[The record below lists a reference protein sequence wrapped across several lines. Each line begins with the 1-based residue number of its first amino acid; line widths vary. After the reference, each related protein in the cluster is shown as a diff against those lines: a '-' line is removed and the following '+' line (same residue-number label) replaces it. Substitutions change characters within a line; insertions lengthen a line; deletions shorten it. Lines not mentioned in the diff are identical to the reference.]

1 MATITNLTSGI
12 EINYGGAVT
21 YIKHG
26 NVKLLKR
33 GTNLNIYD
41 DSDDDGNQRGQV
53 YISIPFS
60 EVTSPVEADIDALYA
75 TVRGY
80 IDVSSGGG
88 GATQLNDLTDV
99 TTGLPGTPTEAD
111 SGKILYYDFDAG
123 VWQTDDAI
131 TAGTNVINGKKASA
145 GTITK
150 GKPVYLVGFDSDLH
164 TVEEANAGSS
174 STMPVIGFAA
184 EDMDNTN
191 SKHIITFGKLTGVNT
206 SIYSVGDI
214 LYMDTSTGAL
224 TTTRPTGESS
234 LIQRIAKVLKVDPSG
249 GQLFVFNTARTAGL
263 PNLGTDKL
271 WIGDANGIP
280 VEVDKSALTST
291 SIKGNLRVPTETE
304 WENERLSWSSN
315 NSAGA
320 FASPLRLS
328 MAGVRSLSSGSL
340 NDVGT
345 FGFYWSSTVSGTT
358 ASRLRFSSSDASMGT
373 RNRAHGRSVRLIVDG
388 TFTQA
393 EFNENYL
400 GKTIVYLGLTYG
412 FVYNSSTQKIW
423 LDRNL
428 GATQVATSSTDSNA
442 YGDLYQW
449 GRFGDGHQ
457 SRTSPTHNGDTL
469 GKPSTSTAS
478 GAWDGKFITTST
490 SPYDWLS
497 AQDNTL
503 WQSNLITNS
512 ITLNKTFT
520 LESPTA
526 SDNITIFR
534 TDVDITVQEV
544 ILVSTGTSPSTNYV
558 LKFSSNRSAVGTNL
572 TLNGTTTS
580 TSTGDVATLSTATI
594 PANSWIWLETTAAS
608 GTNVYL
614 TIDIRFSEV

>member
-12 EINYGGAVT
+12 EVNYGGAVT

-53 YISIPFS
+53 YMSIPFS

-150 GKPVYLVGFDSDLH
+150 GKPVYLVGFDADLH

-184 EDMDNTN
+184 EDLDNTN

-224 TTTRPTGESS
+224 TTTRPTGGNS
-234 LIQRIAKVLKVDPSG
+234 LIQRIAKVLKVDATG
-249 GQLFVFNTARTAGL
+249 GQIFVFNTARTAGL
-263 PNLGTDKL
+263 PNLGTNKL

-280 VEVDKSALTST
+280 QEVDKSTLGGLTTTTLSGATILNTTYDVVLCGGGTSYTVTLPAALSNPNK
-291 SIKGNLRVPTETE
+291 SYYIKNLNPNGDDIIIDGAGYNIDGSPTFRLDPYNHSVRIISDGTHWRVLNEFGNLSKDTSFTQVNRDGTIFT
-304 WENERLSWSSN
+304 W
-315 NSAGA
+315 
-320 FASPLRLS
+320 
-328 MAGVRSLSSGSL
+328 
-340 NDVGT
+340 NDVT
-345 FGFYWSSTVSGTT
+345 NPTT
-358 ASRLRFSSSDASMGT
+358 
-373 RNRAHGRSVRLIVDG
+373 GRV
-388 TFTQA
+388 
-393 EFNENYL
+393 
-400 GKTIVYLGLTYG
+400 
-412 FVYNSSTQKIW
+412 W
-423 LDRNL
+423 MDRNL
-428 GATQVATSSTDSNA
+428 GATQVATSSTDSLA

-449 GRFGDGHQ
+449 GRLKDGHEYRN
-457 SRTSPTHNGDTL
+457 SSLSSILSKDNSPLHGD
-469 GKPSTSTAS
+469 
-478 GAWDGKFITTST
+478 FITSSNDWR
-490 SPYDWLS
+490 SPKN
-497 AQDNTL
+497 DNL
-503 WQSNLITNS
+503 WQGLNGKNNICPTGYRLPTEAEWEAERLSWSSNNAAGAFGSALKLPIAGSRRSTDGSLIDVGAFGRYWSSTV
-512 ITLNKTFT
+512 
-520 LESPTA
+520 
-526 SDNITIFR
+526 SDANAR
-534 TDVDITVQEV
+534 Y
-544 ILVSTGTSPSTNYV
+544 LA
-558 LKFSSNRSAVGTNL
+558 FSSSNAS
-572 TLNGTTTS
+572 LN
-580 TSTGDVATLSTATI
+580 
-594 PANSWIWLETTAAS
+594 ANSRAY
-608 GTNVYL
+608 G
-614 TIDIRFSEV
+614 FSVRLIKD

>member
-1 MATITNLTSGI
+1 MAITIVNNGLNQEKGVTYSAITDSSIDWTGITNNTYFYDKNTDLPYYKNASGTVI
-12 EINYGGAVT
+12 SLFEEGGTDTNDYTTGTTLVGTTLYFDRTDSLSAYTADLSSIGGGSSDAVT
-21 YIKHG
+21 
-26 NVKLLKR
+26 L
-33 GTNLNIYD
+33 
-41 DSDDDGNQRGQV
+41 
-53 YISIPFS
+53 
-60 EVTSPVEADIDALYA
+60 
-75 TVRGY
+75 
-80 IDVSSGGG
+80 DVQKDSSGTINVGDVVRLADYDVG
-88 GATQLNDLTDV
+88 EGV
-99 TTGLPGTPTEAD
+99 TT
-111 SGKILYYDFDAG
+111 
-123 VWQTDDAI
+123 
-131 TAGTNVINGKKASA
+131 
-145 GTITK
+145 
-150 GKPVYLVGFDSDLH
+150 
-164 TVEEANAGSS
+164 VE
-174 STMPVIGFAA
+174 
-184 EDMDNTN
+184 
-191 SKHIITFGKLTGVNT
+191 L
-206 SIYSVGDI
+206 
-214 LYMDTSTGAL
+214 
-224 TTTRPTGESS
+224 
-234 LIQRIAKVLKVDPSG
+234 VDPSTG
-249 GQLFVFNTARTAGL
+249 TTMPAIGIATSTITQTTTGTIVTHGKADGLNTSLLSLGDVYVSPTSGELTNIKPTGTTLVQKFGQVTRVNASNGEIIVFGAGRENDL

-280 VEVDKSALTST
+280 VEIDKSALAST
-291 SIKGNLRVPTETE
+291 PLVVNLRVPTETE

-320 FASPLRLS
+320 FASPLRLP

-428 GATQVATSSTDSNA
+428 GATQVAVSSTDANS

-469 GKPSTSTAS
+469 GKPSTATSS
-478 GAWDGKFITTST
+478 GAWDGKFITTGT

-503 WQSNLITNS
+503 WQGTFFQTLAKLPNS

-572 TLNGTTTS
+572 TLSGTTTS

-614 TIDIRFSEV
+614 TIDIRFS

>member
-12 EINYGGAVT
+12 EVNYGGAVT

-53 YISIPFS
+53 YMSIPFS

-88 GATQLNDLTDV
+88 GATELNDLTDV
-99 TTGLPGTPTEAD
+99 TTGLPSTPTEAD

-150 GKPVYLVGFDSDLH
+150 GKPVYLVGFDADLH

-184 EDMDNTN
+184 EDLDNTN

-234 LIQRIAKVLKVDPSG
+234 LIQRIAKVLKVDATG

-263 PNLGTDKL
+263 PNIGNNKL
-271 WIGDANGIP
+271 WVGDSNGIP
-280 VEVDKSALTST
+280 QSTTKKAVNTAIDNTIASSATLTPNIDEYDQETITALAAALTV
-291 SIKGNLRVPTETE
+291 NAPT
-304 WENERLSWSSN
+304 
-315 NSAGA
+315 G
-320 FASPLRLS
+320 
-328 MAGVRSLSSGSL
+328 
-340 NDVGT
+340 
-345 FGFYWSSTVSGTT
+345 T
-358 ASRLRFSSSDASMGT
+358 ASNGM
-373 RNRAHGRSVRLIVDG
+373 RLIIRIKDNG
-388 TFTQA
+388 TARAIT
-393 EFNENYL
+393 
-400 GKTIVYLGLTYG
+400 
-412 FVYNSSTQKIW
+412 W
-423 LDRNL
+423 
-428 GATQVATSSTDSNA
+428 NA
-442 YGDLYQW
+442 IYRAIGV
-449 GRFGDGHQ
+449 
-457 SRTSPTHNGDTL
+457 TL
-469 GKPSTSTAS
+469 PSTTTISKTLYVGCIYNATDTQ
-478 GAWDGKFITTST
+478 WD
-490 SPYDWLS
+490 
-497 AQDNTL
+497 
-503 WQSNLITNS
+503 
-512 ITLNKTFT
+512 
-520 LESPTA
+520 
-526 SDNITIFR
+526 
-534 TDVDITVQEV
+534 V
-544 ILVSTGTSPSTNYV
+544 I
-558 LKFSSNRSAVGTNL
+558 AVKEE
-572 TLNGTTTS
+572 
-580 TSTGDVATLSTATI
+580 A
-594 PANSWIWLETTAAS
+594 
-608 GTNVYL
+608 
-614 TIDIRFSEV
+614 